1 MLCEHC
7 QMSSLDPVLPIGGA
21 GFLLYN
27 EGNARL
33 KEEERVTSTA
43 FPYASFAMKK
53 IMDPIPDLK

>member
-1 MLCEHC
+1 
-7 QMSSLDPVLPIGGA
+7 MSSLDPVLPIGGA